1 MKIGKSKYTG
11 YLWYSDKTTPKVFND
26 EEFGLEIEDS
36 KNPFIIEGQLCD
48 GNQSIS
54 IKHVDGKYIVNT
66 YNLSDYADIEAE
78 AYVPNRMEKVE
89 RLLFKRS
96 WKAEKDNLCCGMEV
110 LQPKELVFVGLTM
123 KEEKQ

>member
-1 MKIGKSKYTG
+1 MKIDKSKYTG
-11 YLWYSDKTTPKVFND
+11 YLWYSDQTTPKVFND
-26 EEFGLEIEDS
+26 EEFELEIEDT

-54 IKHVDGKYIVNT
+54 IKYVDGKYIVNT
-66 YNLSDYADIEAE
+66 YNLSDYANIEAE

-96 WKAEKDNLCCGMEV
+96 WRAEKDNLCCGMEV